1 MKTAIIHDWL
11 YTYAGAER
19 VLEQLLSIWPQAD
32 VFTLIDRLPSSERKC
47 LLGNSKVYTS
57 FLQNWPLVSRNHR
70 VWLPFF
76 PLAIEQFDL
85 SDYDFVVSSS
95 YAVAKGVMAGPLQKH
110 LCYCHSPM
118 RYAWDLQA
126 QYLNES
132 GLDRGLKGC
141 LARAILHYIRVWDT
155 ASSPRVDRFVANSMF
170 VKERIRRCYGRDAD
184 VVHPPVD
191 TEFFQPATERD
202 DFYVT
207 TSRMVPYKKVD
218 LVVEAFSNMPDR
230 RLVVIGD
237 GPGMQHIKKIAGPNI
252 ELMGFQS
259 RNVLRDKLQKA
270 KAFIFAA
277 EEDFGIAPV
286 EAQACGTPVIAFGK
300 GGVRDSVMPLG
311 TTSEPTGIFF
321 DRQDCKSV
329 CEAVHQ
335 FEMNQAVFLAENCR
349 KNAERFSPEVF
360 RGSMQI
366 LSERL
371 LQGA

>member
-19 VLEQLLSIWPQAD
+19 VLEQLLAIWPQAD
-32 VFTLIDRLPSSERKC
+32 VFTLIDRLPSSERKH
-47 LLGNSKVYTS
+47 LLGTSKVYTS
-57 FLQNWPLVSRNHR
+57 FLQNWPFVSRNHR

-95 YAVAKGVMAGPLQKH
+95 YAVAKGAMAGPLQKH

-126 QYLNES
+126 QYLKES
-132 GLDRGLKGC
+132 GLNRGLKGV
-141 LARAILHYIRVWDT
+141 LARAILHYIRIWDA
-155 ASSPRVDRFVANSMF
+155 ASSPRVDLFVANSLF
-170 VKERIRRCYGRDAD
+170 VKDRIRRCYGRSAE

-191 TEFFQPATERD
+191 TNFFHPGTDRE

-207 TSRMVPYKKVD
+207 TSRMVPYKKVG
-218 LVVEAFSNMPDR
+218 LVVEAFSKMPDH

-237 GPGMQHIKKIAGPNI
+237 GPDMGHIQKIAGPNI

-259 RNVLRDKLQKA
+259 RDILRDKLQKA
-270 KAFIFAA
+270 KAFVFAA

-311 TTSEPTGIFF
+311 VSCPTGIFF
-321 DRQDCKSV
+321 DRQDCASI
-329 CEAVHQ
+329 CETVHQ
-335 FEMNQAVFLAENCR
+335 FEENQAAFRAENCR
-349 KNAERFSPEVF
+349 KNAERFSPEAF
-360 RGSMQI
+360 RGSMET

-371 LQGA
+371 LQGI